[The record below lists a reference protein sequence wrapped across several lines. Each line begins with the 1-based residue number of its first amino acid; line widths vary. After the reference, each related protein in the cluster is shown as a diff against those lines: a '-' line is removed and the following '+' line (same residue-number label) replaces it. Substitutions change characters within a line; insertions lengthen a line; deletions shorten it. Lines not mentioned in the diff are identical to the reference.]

1 MESSTFGKQT
11 VGESPDVT
19 ESGFGVVTTLAHLE
33 SLFLFTILNL
43 IMLTFISL
51 FFRTLEPKVVFW
63 VGYISRVIT

>member
-11 VGESPDVT
+11 VGESPGVT
-19 ESGFGVVTTLAHLE
+19 GSGFGVVTTLAHLE
-33 SLFLFTILNL
+33 SLFLFTVLNL

-51 FFRTLEPKVVFW
+51 FFKTLEPKVVFW